1 MKRDHFNLLLVV
13 IMLCLLPVS
22 ILQASNPTSGS
33 VEVKGKKMGF
43 LSVGMDTRKAGEPV
57 FIFECGLGSGAGS
70 YMPLFSVL
78 STNIHG
84 LAYDRNGL
92 GRSDI
97 DTALVSDADVVG
109 RLHDLL
115 TELQIDPPY
124 IMVGHS
130 IGGPLIRLF
139 ASIYPDEV
147 SGLMFIDPTNFML
160 TKENDERVKVTS
172 KSRTGYRELLPM
184 MFSEMINDN
193 STSPGFKQ
201 ELIRVKKTHD
211 NGYFN
216 EYQSLPR
223 LRNIPTVVLIAYNRR
238 TEQAELQLSRKH
250 GINLKEWFDELD
262 LIRVRDFSR
271 LINENDR
278 SSVVLLPRYS
288 HGIHHQDPFLVANYI
303 QSLYNSVYSKK
314 QTSE

>member
-1 MKRDHFNLLLVV
+1 MKRDHLYLLLVV
-13 IMLCLLPVS
+13 VLLCLLPVP
-22 ILQASNPTSGS
+22 IIEASNSTLGTI
-33 VEVKGKKMGF
+33 EVKGKKMGF
-43 LSVGMDTRKAGEPV
+43 LSVGLDTRKVGEPV

-70 YMPLFSVL
+70 YMPLFSAL
-78 STNIHG
+78 SSNIHG

-92 GRSDI
+92 GCSDV
-97 DTALVSDADVVG
+97 DTSLVSDADVVG

-160 TKENDERVKVTS
+160 TKEDDEKVKITS
-172 KSRTGYRELLPM
+172 KSQTGYRELLPM
-184 MFSEMINDN
+184 MFSEMISDN
-193 STSPGFKQ
+193 STPQGVKQ
-201 ELIRVKKTHD
+201 ELIRVKRTHEK
-211 NGYFN
+211 GYFN
-216 EYQSLPR
+216 EYKSLPP

-238 TEQAELQLSRKH
+238 TEQSELQLSRKH
-250 GINLKEWFDELD
+250 GINLKQWFDELD
-262 LIRVRDFSR
+262 LVRVRDFSR

-303 QSLYNSVYSKK
+303 QSLYDSVYSKK
-314 QTSE
+314 QTS